1 MQKRLSTKDFILYAF
16 LTVIIILIIATMYQI
31 DRQWTKLS
39 ETTQALSAQTKD
51 VSGLR
56 VAISKLSQK
65 VEEGGFQ
72 LAQPNASPSP
82 KAIGE
87 SSNSDVA
94 ESFRRAY
101 AATQLADYA
110 TGDWKVNAFGNNL
123 KTISP
128 LVSSDADASTV
139 QSYVLESLLTR
150 DPDTLEWSGLLAKSW
165 KISEDGLTI
174 TFQLRKNIVFSDG
187 EPMTS
192 EDIIFSYNF
201 MMNKGIKAP
210 GTQAYFEPLKSVTAK
225 GEYEVSFIFK
235 RPYFEAIDLAGGLAV
250 LPKHFYQPYM
260 EKTEEFNES
269 KGILMGTGPYRLS
282 NPKSWTPDKGG
293 VELVRNTRYWGT
305 VLAPYDKIIWKII
318 QNDSARLTT
327 YRNGE
332 LDAYGAR
339 PVEYKKLKA
348 DKKMMENSHNFEYM
362 SPTAGYS
369 YLAWN
374 QGTKEK
380 PTLFADKRVRQAM
393 TYITDRNKIIDDIYL
408 GYGEIAIS
416 PFSPRSKQHDTALIA
431 RTGDLKKAKQLLA
444 DAGFKDSNGDGLL
457 EGPDGKDFEFELTY
471 FQGNEDTGRMVLLLK
486 DMYAKAGVKLIP
498 TPTEW
503 PVMIDKL
510 DNKDFMAITLG
521 WTSGIETDIYQM
533 FHSSQTKTNGNNFI
547 NYKSDEMDKLIDE
560 ARKTVDESKR
570 MPLWKKAEAI
580 FYEDQPYTF
589 LKRSMSLVFI
599 DKRYKNLS
607 MTKLGLNSSMLPLE
621 TYVPKANQ
629 KYH

>member
-16 LTVIIILIIATMYQI
+16 LTLIIILIIATMYQI

-51 VSGLR
+51 VSNLR
-56 VAISKLSQK
+56 VAITKLAKRIEQ
-65 VEEGGFQ
+65 GGFQ
-72 LAQPNASPSP
+72 LSQHNLST
-82 KAIGE
+82 AIKND
-87 SSNSDVA
+87 NSTEVIK
-94 ESFRRAY
+94 SFKRAY
-101 AATQLADYA
+101 VATQLPDYA
-110 TGDWKVNAFGNNL
+110 SGDWKVNAFGNNL

-139 QSYVLESLLTR
+139 QSYVIESLLRR
-150 DPDTLEWSGLLAKSW
+150 DPDTLEWSGLLAKGW
-165 KISEDGLTI
+165 QISDDGLTI
-174 TFQLRKNIVFSDG
+174 TFQIRKNIVFSDG
-187 EPMTS
+187 EAMTS
-192 EDIIFSYNF
+192 EDVVFSYKF

-210 GTQAYFEPLKSVTAK
+210 GTQAYFEPLESVTAN
-225 GEYEVSFIFK
+225 GDYEVSFVFK
-235 RPYFEAIDLAGGLAV
+235 RPYFEAIDLAGSLSI
-250 LPKHFYQPYM
+250 LPQHFYQPYM
-260 EKTEEFNES
+260 DKTEKYNES
-269 KGILMGTGPYRLS
+269 KSLLIGTGPYRLS
-282 NPKSWTPDKGG
+282 QPKSWTPDKGG
-293 VELVRNTRYWGT
+293 IELVRNPRYWGE
-305 VLAPYDKIIWKII
+305 VQAPYDKIIWKII

-348 DKKMMENSHNFEYM
+348 DKQMIDKSHNFEYM
-362 SPTAGYS
+362 PPVAGYS
-369 YLAWN
+369 YIGWN

-380 PTLFADKRVRQAM
+380 PTIFADKRVRQAM
-393 TYITDRNKIIDDIYL
+393 TYITDREKIISDIYL
-408 GYGEIAIS
+408 GYAEIAIS
-416 PFSPRSKQHDTALIA
+416 PFSPRSKQHDTSLIA
-431 RTGDLKKAKQLLA
+431 RKSDLVKAKELLA
-444 DAGFKDSNGDGLL
+444 DAGFKDNNGDGVL
-457 EGPDGKDFEFELTY
+457 EGADGKDFEFKLTY
-471 FQGNEDTGRMVLLLK
+471 FQGNEDTKRMVLLLK

-547 NYKSDEMDKLIDE
+547 NYRSEELDKLIDE
-560 ARKTVDESKR
+560 ARKTVEESKR

-607 MTKLGLNSSMLPLE
+607 MTKLGLNSGMLPLE

>member
-16 LTVIIILIIATMYQI
+16 LTLIVILIIATMYQI

-39 ETTQALSAQTKD
+39 ETTQALSAQAKD
-51 VSGLR
+51 VGNLR
-56 VAISKLSQK
+56 VAISKLSKK
-65 VEEGGFQ
+65 VEESGFQ
-72 LAQPNASPSP
+72 LTQTKPPSSIKSTKKNNNP
-82 KAIGE
+82 
-87 SSNSDVA
+87 DVI
-94 ESFRRAY
+94 ESFKRAY
-101 AATQLADYA
+101 AATQLPDYA
-110 TGDWKVNAFGNNL
+110 MGDWKIDAFANNL

-128 LVSSDADASTV
+128 LVSTDAYAATV
-139 QSYVLESLLTR
+139 QNYVLESLLTR

-165 KISEDGLTI
+165 HISEDGLTI
-174 TFQLRKNIVFSDG
+174 TFQIRKNIVFSDG
-187 EPMTS
+187 KPLTS
-192 EDIIFSYNF
+192 KDVVFSYNF

-210 GTQAYFEPLKSVTAK
+210 GTQAYYEPLKSVTAN
-225 GEYEVSFIFK
+225 GDYEVSFIFK
-235 RPYFEAIDLAGGLAV
+235 RPYFEAIDLAGGMAI

-260 EKTEEFNES
+260 EKTEEYNES
-269 KGILMGTGPYRLS
+269 KGLLIGTGPYRLS
-282 NPKSWTPDKGG
+282 DPKSWTPDKGG
-293 VELVRNTRYWGT
+293 VELVRNTRYWGA
-305 VLAPYDKIIWKII
+305 VQAPYDKIIWKII

-332 LDAYGAR
+332 LDFYGAR

-348 DKKMMENSHNFEYM
+348 DKQIMENSHNFEYM

-369 YLAWN
+369 YIGWN
-374 QGTKEK
+374 QGTAEK
-380 PTLFADKRVRQAM
+380 PTIFADKRVRQAM
-393 TYITDRNKIIDDIYL
+393 TYITDRTKIIDDIYL

-416 PFSPRSKQHDTALIA
+416 PFSPRSKQHDTNLVA
-431 RTGDLKKAKQLLA
+431 RKSDLKKAKQLLA
-444 DAGFKDSNGDGLL
+444 EAGFKDSNGDGLL
-457 EGPDGKDFEFELTY
+457 EGADGKDFEFELTY
-471 FQGNEDTGRMVLLLK
+471 FQGNEDTKRMVLLLK
-486 DMYAKAGVKLIP
+486 DMYAKAGIKLIP

-547 NYKSDEMDKLIDE
+547 NYKNDELDKLIDE

-570 MPLWKKAEAI
+570 MALWKKAEAI

-607 MTKLGLNSSMLPLE
+607 MTKLGLNTGMLPLE

>member
-16 LTVIIILIIATMYQI
+16 LTLIVILIIATMYQI

-39 ETTQALSAQTKD
+39 ETTQALSAQAKD
-51 VSGLR
+51 IGNLR
-56 VAISKLSQK
+56 VAISKLSKK
-65 VEEGGFQ
+65 VEESGFQ
-72 LAQPNASPSP
+72 LTQTKPPSSIKSTKKNNNP
-82 KAIGE
+82 
-87 SSNSDVA
+87 DVI
-94 ESFRRAY
+94 ESFKRAY
-101 AATQLADYA
+101 AATQLPDYA
-110 TGDWKVNAFGNNL
+110 MGDWKVDAFANNL

-128 LVSSDADASTV
+128 LVSTDAYAATV
-139 QSYVLESLLTR
+139 QNYVLESLLTR

-165 KISEDGLTI
+165 HISEDGLTI
-174 TFQLRKNIVFSDG
+174 TFQIRKNIVFSDG
-187 EPMTS
+187 KPLTS
-192 EDIIFSYNF
+192 KDVVFSYNF

-210 GTQAYFEPLKSVTAK
+210 GTQAYYEPLKSVTAN
-225 GEYEVSFIFK
+225 GDYEVSFIFK
-235 RPYFEAIDLAGGLAV
+235 RPYFEAIDLAGGMAI

-260 EKTEEFNES
+260 EKTEEYNES
-269 KGILMGTGPYRLS
+269 KGLLIGTGPYRLS
-282 NPKSWTPDKGG
+282 DPKSWTPDKGG
-293 VELVRNTRYWGT
+293 VELVRNTRYWGA
-305 VLAPYDKIIWKII
+305 VQAPYDKIIWKII

-332 LDAYGAR
+332 LDFYGAR

-348 DKKMMENSHNFEYM
+348 DKQIMENSHNFEYM

-369 YLAWN
+369 YIGWN
-374 QGTKEK
+374 QGTAEK
-380 PTLFADKRVRQAM
+380 PTIFADKRVRQAM
-393 TYITDRNKIIDDIYL
+393 TYITDRTKIIDDIYL

-416 PFSPRSKQHDTALIA
+416 PFSPRSKQHDTNLVA
-431 RTGDLKKAKQLLA
+431 RKSDLKKAKQLLA
-444 DAGFKDSNGDGLL
+444 EAGFKDSNGDGLL
-457 EGPDGKDFEFELTY
+457 EGADGKDFEFELTY
-471 FQGNEDTGRMVLLLK
+471 FQGNEDTKRMVLLLK
-486 DMYAKAGVKLIP
+486 DMYAKAGIKLIP

-547 NYKSDEMDKLIDE
+547 NYKNDELDKLIDE

-570 MPLWKKAEAI
+570 MALWKKAEAI

-607 MTKLGLNSSMLPLE
+607 MTKLGLNTGMLPLE